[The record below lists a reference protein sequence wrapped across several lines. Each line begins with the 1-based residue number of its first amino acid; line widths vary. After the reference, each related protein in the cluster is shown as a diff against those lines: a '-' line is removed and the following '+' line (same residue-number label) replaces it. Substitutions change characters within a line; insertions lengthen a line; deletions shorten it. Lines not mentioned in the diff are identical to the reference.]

1 MKSIELKG
9 SLRSETGKKIA
20 KIYRKN
26 GQVPAILYG
35 GDVSVMFVVNEK
47 DLKPIVYTPSV
58 NIVSINIDGK
68 IYQSIVKDIQFHPV
82 SDKILHID
90 FLHVFEDKKVTVA
103 LPVLLTG
110 LAEGAKQGGKV
121 ILVTR
126 KLRAFGFP
134 HELPEKL
141 EVDITNLEIGKSIKV
156 GDLNYKNI
164 QLADLKSTV
173 IATVQIVRAAKVV
186 DEAVAATGTE
196 AAGAET
202 AGTEAAGAKTAGAAP
217 AAEKK

>member
-90 FLHVFEDKKVTVA
+90 FLHVFEDKKVTVS

-134 HELPEKL
+134 QELPEKL

-164 QLADLKSTV
+164 QLVDLKSTV
-173 IATVQIVRAAKVV
+173 IATVQITRAAKGV
-186 DEAVAATGTE
+186 DEETAAAGTE
-196 AAGAET
+196 AAGAE
-202 AGTEAAGAKTAGAAP
+202 AGAEAAGVKTAGAAS